1 MTVRALTVVA
11 AGDAEPMARERGQ
24 ATIETVAVLP
34 LVLVALLAAAQGL
47 TAAWA
52 AVEAA
57 DAARAGARA
66 ALVGGDAEAHGAG
79 GAAGHAAK
87 RRPDRRGRRWP
98 GARAGRRTTGLGRDP
113 RDR

>member
-1 MTVRALTVVA
+1 
-11 AGDAEPMARERGQ
+11 MAREHGQ
-24 ATIETVAVLP
+24 ATIETLAVLP

-66 ALVGGDAEAHGAG
+66 ALVGGDVERTAR
-79 GAAGHAAK
+79 AALPATL
-87 RRPDRRGRRWP
+87 RRGARIAADGDGRVRVQVVAPP
-98 GARAGRRTTGLGRDP
+98 GWGAIRVTGEAG
-113 RDR
+113 

>member
-1 MTVRALTVVA
+1 
-11 AGDAEPMARERGQ
+11 MARERGQ

-34 LVLVALLAAAQGL
+34 LVLGALLAAAQGL

-66 ALVGGDAEAHGAG
+66 ALVGGDPAATARAALPHELRHGARI
-79 GAAGHAAK
+79 AAG
-87 RRPDRRGRRWP
+87 RDGRVRVDVVAPP
-98 GARAGRRTTGLGRDP
+98 GWGTIRVTGEAG
-113 RDR
+113 

>member
-1 MTVRALTVVA
+1 
-11 AGDAEPMARERGQ
+11 MARERGQ

-66 ALVGGDAEAHGAG
+66 VLVGGDPERTAR
-79 GAAGHAAK
+79 AALPAAL
-87 RRPDRRGRRWP
+87 RRGARVAARDGRVRVEVVAPP
-98 GARAGRRTTGLGRDP
+98 GWGTVRVTGEAG
-113 RDR
+113 